1 LNCQPTD
8 VELVLA
14 GLDEMGRK
22 RLKQI
27 ANGS

>member
-1 LNCQPTD
+1 MLQPTD